1 MESLAI
7 RMEASSDQATSHCLQ
22 LILRP
27 TPDSRAPAQHRAKV
41 GRYRGDRSKRH
52 EAGAGRRASRQHHSM
67 WKGAERPGVCIF
79 LSFFPSLSPS
89 PSLSLSQCLSVSLSL
104 SLSFSLS
111 PLSVSVSV
119 CVRLCLLCLLCLSL
133 SLSLSLSETVWGL
146 CCHIL
151 RLSWPI

>member
-79 LSFFPSLSPS
+79 LSFFLSFR
-89 PSLSLSQCLSVSLSL
+89 LCLRLRLCLCLSVCLSLSL

-133 SLSLSLSETVWGL
+133 SLSLSLRL
-146 CCHIL
+146 CGAYVAT
-151 RLSWPI
+151 S